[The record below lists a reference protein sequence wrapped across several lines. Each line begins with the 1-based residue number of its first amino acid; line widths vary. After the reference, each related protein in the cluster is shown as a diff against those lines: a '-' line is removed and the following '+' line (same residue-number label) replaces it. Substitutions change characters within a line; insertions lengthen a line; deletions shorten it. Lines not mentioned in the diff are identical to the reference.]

1 MSVNKE
7 GLTALHLASSAGSL
21 SCIQVKLGL
30 TDLLCVNHAFRLVWS
45 TYLKHLVSSTVS
57 LSSMQFPG
65 ATGSREWKE
74 GDVEL
79 GR

>member
-7 GLTALHLASSAGSL
+7 GLTALHLASSVGSL

-30 TDLLCVNHAFRLVWS
+30 TDLLCVNFCTCPPAHAFRLEWS
-45 TYLKHLVSSTVS
+45 LYLKV
-57 LSSMQFPG
+57 MQFPG
-65 ATGSREWKE
+65 AAGSREWKE